1 MSIWRST
8 DQDRELF
15 RRELDSFVP
24 ERIFDSHVH
33 IYNVDYFPQDD
44 IPAGLVDGPRVV
56 DAGVY
61 LAHMAELLPGRTIG
75 GLVFPFPRGGLR
87 MAEANRFAAQETAKI
102 PNSRAQMMVAPN
114 DDPEMIRE
122 TVRSLGLVGLK
133 CYHLYSPVT
142 PTFDSPIEAFLPEE
156 QVRVAH
162 EEKLSITLHIVKQ
175 RSLADPQNQRTLRR
189 YAETYPDMRLILAHA
204 ARGFN
209 PHHTAEGIGS
219 LTGLPNVYFDT
230 GAVTDYGRHRGDRP
244 DRRPPGCPLR
254 LGLPCVPHPG
264 PRDCARRHVRLAPRG
279 RLPGV
284 AVRPR
289 ARRVRGIRVAAR
301 PQAGRTA
308 PAPDRL
314 PGGGHLLRQR
324 GEALRPVG
332 GARIRR
338 RHGRYWR
345 HACQSRSL
353 PGDCC

>member
-162 EEKLSITLHIVKQ
+162 EEKLSITLHIVKR
-175 RSLADPQNQRTLRR
+175 RSLADPENQRTLRR

-230 GAVTDYGRHRGDRP
+230 AAVTDYGAIEAIVQTIGHRAVLYGSDFPVSHTRGRAIALGDTFVWLYAEDVPESPYGPAHVAFAGFESLRVHKLAARH
-244 DRRPPGCPLR
+244 LR
-254 LGLPCVPHPG
+254 LTDSQVEDIFYGN
-264 PRDCARRHVRLAPRG
+264 
-279 RLPGV
+279 
-284 AVRPR
+284 
-289 ARRVRGIRVAAR
+289 AAR
-301 PQAGRTA
+301 LY
-308 PAPDRL
+308 DL
-314 PGGGHLLRQR
+314 
-324 GEALRPVG
+324 
-332 GARIRR
+332 
-338 RHGRYWR
+338 
-345 HACQSRSL
+345 
-353 PGDCC
+353 

>member
-162 EEKLSITLHIVKQ
+162 EEKLSITLHIVKR
-175 RSLADPQNQRTLRR
+175 RSLADPENQRTLRR

-204 ARGFN
+204 GRGFN

-230 GAVTDYGRHRGDRP
+230 AAVTDCGAIEAIVQTIGHRAVLYGSDFPVSHTRGRAIALGDTFVWLYAEDVPESPYGPAHVAFAGFESLRVHKLAARH
-244 DRRPPGCPLR
+244 LR
-254 LGLPCVPHPG
+254 LTDSQVEDIFYGN
-264 PRDCARRHVRLAPRG
+264 
-279 RLPGV
+279 
-284 AVRPR
+284 
-289 ARRVRGIRVAAR
+289 AAR
-301 PQAGRTA
+301 LY
-308 PAPDRL
+308 DL
-314 PGGGHLLRQR
+314 
-324 GEALRPVG
+324 
-332 GARIRR
+332 
-338 RHGRYWR
+338 
-345 HACQSRSL
+345 
-353 PGDCC
+353 